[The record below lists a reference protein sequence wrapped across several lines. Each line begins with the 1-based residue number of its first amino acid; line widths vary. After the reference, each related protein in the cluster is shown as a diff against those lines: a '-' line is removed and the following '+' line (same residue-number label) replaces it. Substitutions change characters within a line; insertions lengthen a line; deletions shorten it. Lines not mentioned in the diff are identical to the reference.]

1 MVHELMLVPAFVV
14 GFVCG
19 GIALRSMSK
28 RGSGRCDP
36 KGASSDDAV
45 ASIDRNV
52 RRATGFSSSAS
63 EAPAQSNFVPASHVF
78 VAQDLSSR
86 DEVLRFISSK
96 AVELGSATDEEE
108 LFQAFLRRE
117 AEGTTGM
124 MEGFAIPHAKS
135 STVQEASAYVVKLA
149 HGADDWETMDT
160 ASVTVV
166 IGLLIPESKAG
177 TEHLK
182 LLSKIAEALMDDDF
196 RAEIRATDDA
206 EAIARATNARLV

>member
-1 MVHELMLVPAFVV
+1 MVHELTLVPAFIA
-14 GFVCG
+14 GFICG
-19 GIALRSMSK
+19 GIALRSLSV
-28 RGSGRCDP
+28 RSGGRRDSRDASSID
-36 KGASSDDAV
+36 GVASSDQNAQ
-45 ASIDRNV
+45 
-52 RRATGFSSSAS
+52 RATDSSLLADETSAPS
-63 EAPAQSNFVPASHVF
+63 DFVPASHVF
-78 VAQDLSSR
+78 VGQDLSSR

-108 LFQAFLRRE
+108 LLQAFLRRE

>member
-1 MVHELMLVPAFVV
+1 MVHELTLIPACVV

-19 GIALRSMSK
+19 GICLRSLGK
-28 RGSGRCDP
+28 RDNGRCDP
-36 KGASSDDAV
+36 KEASSTGGV
-45 ASIDRNV
+45 ASIDYSA
-52 RRATGFSSSAS
+52 RRVTGLSSTAS
-63 EAPAQSNFVPASHVF
+63 DQPAQSNFVPASHVF

-182 LLSKIAEALMDDDF
+182 LLSKIAEALMDDDY